1 MRKDLRVITF
11 LVIILYH
18 MINGMVVFD
27 GNTHL
32 DYLYQ
37 KSLRYQHHRENYLT
51 SLLEGLIPSGLRIN
65 KRPAFESVSD
75 EFENKWNSVLYDAE
89 KRLVKL
95 LLKESENVVAK
106 VQSEIELGILDSA
119 TAYEVTL
126 ERLEQKHANYK
137 QNLEKRRDKKW
148 KKFQQNAIKERRA
161 RKSHADT
168 GYRKTTKVESI
179 VSESKREQ
187 RVMVQGNE
195 NSADLSKRK
204 DDRPIFAEIAPNKN
218 ITDNRKF
225 RKKRSKTYA
234 EALQSVETSNF
245 GGEVLETLKE
255 PNTSKEENDDFK
267 RTVGIDLESIYA
279 RLKEDE
285 LLGSDKLSS
294 PPRLCTDTS
303 SSQNYSRYRN
313 VSSDLD
319 GEDYEILDIL
329 KEMLEGS
336 KESDSVI
343 PESKKNSEVTKDYT
357 SGLTTVENRLGGYFC
372 SETIFNLSHR
382 VLTDAE
388 IKVLGKG
395 LDFVPIQRKINE
407 PELRR
412 DFNEFCRRMRL
423 KWHFR
428 DEPQGFNETPAFTP
442 KSTWHP
448 PKGHACLEVFLSQV
462 EKEIFEIPF
471 SDLSILICL
480 EKSGR
485 L

>member
-1 MRKDLRVITF
+1 
-11 LVIILYH
+11 
-18 MINGMVVFD
+18 
-27 GNTHL
+27 
-32 DYLYQ
+32 
-37 KSLRYQHHRENYLT
+37 
-51 SLLEGLIPSGLRIN
+51 
-65 KRPAFESVSD
+65 
-75 EFENKWNSVLYDAE
+75 
-89 KRLVKL
+89 
-95 LLKESENVVAK
+95 
-106 VQSEIELGILDSA
+106 
-119 TAYEVTL
+119 
-126 ERLEQKHANYK
+126 
-137 QNLEKRRDKKW
+137 
-148 KKFQQNAIKERRA
+148 
-161 RKSHADT
+161 
-168 GYRKTTKVESI
+168 
-179 VSESKREQ
+179 
-187 RVMVQGNE
+187 MVQGNE

-245 GGEVLETLKE
+245 GMKVLERLKD
-255 PNTSKEENDDFK
+255 PNASKEENHDFK

-303 SSQNYSRYRN
+303 SSQNSSRYRK

-336 KESDSVI
+336 KESESVI
-343 PESKKNSEVTKDYT
+343 PESKKNSEVTKDST
-357 SGLTTVENRLGGYFC
+357 SGLTTVENRLCGYFC

-395 LDFVPIQRKINE
+395 LDFAPIQRKINE

-462 EKEIFEIPF
+462 EKEIFV
-471 SDLSILICL
+471 LICL

>member
-1 MRKDLRVITF
+1 M
-11 LVIILYH
+11 
-18 MINGMVVFD
+18 
-27 GNTHL
+27 
-32 DYLYQ
+32 
-37 KSLRYQHHRENYLT
+37 
-51 SLLEGLIPSGLRIN
+51 
-65 KRPAFESVSD
+65 
-75 EFENKWNSVLYDAE
+75 
-89 KRLVKL
+89 
-95 LLKESENVVAK
+95 
-106 VQSEIELGILDSA
+106 
-119 TAYEVTL
+119 
-126 ERLEQKHANYK
+126 
-137 QNLEKRRDKKW
+137 
-148 KKFQQNAIKERRA
+148 
-161 RKSHADT
+161 
-168 GYRKTTKVESI
+168 
-179 VSESKREQ
+179 
-187 RVMVQGNE
+187 
-195 NSADLSKRK
+195 
-204 DDRPIFAEIAPNKN
+204 AEIAPNKN

-255 PNTSKEENDDFK
+255 PNASKEENHDYK

-285 LLGSDKLSS
+285 LLGSDKLSF

-303 SSQNYSRYRN
+303 SSQNSSRCRN

-336 KESDSVI
+336 KESESVI
-343 PESKKNSEVTKDYT
+343 PESKKNSEVMKDST
-357 SGLTTVENRLGGYFC
+357 SGLTTVENRLCGYFC
-372 SETIFNLSHR
+372 SDTIFNLSHR
-382 VLTDAE
+382 VLTNAE

-395 LDFVPIQRKINE
+395 LDFAPIQRKINE
-407 PELRR
+407 PELRC

-423 KWHFR
+423 KWHIR

-471 SDLSILICL
+471 SDLKYSNLSR
-480 EKSGR
+480 EEW
-485 L
+485 